1 MRCIVEFSEPFI
13 RFEFDR
19 NKYKQ
24 KMLIDVL
31 LNYSKL
37 DLATLASTLEVS
49 IKTLNDVLIGTAFL
63 PEVPARCLAQLF
75 LILFSD

>member
-1 MRCIVEFSEPFI
+1 MGCIVEFNEPFI

-49 IKTLNDVLIGTAFL
+49 VKTLNDVLIGRAFL
-63 PEVPARCLAQLF
+63 PEIPATSLAQLF
-75 LILFSD
+75 LIFFSD